1 MDLTTGSGT
10 STRGIHTA
18 EPPSSLQLPLLH
30 APAGTPSAVH
40 AGHGA
45 ATGPPRRPPAPASRG
60 TRRWP
65 RARQTGHQ
73 AQVPLLHI
81 LPGPAGADARNCRR
95 QPSAMADTMSAM
107 DKVVTAKEDLAS
119 RHRYAALQRESF
131 DGGHLASVRLQQS
144 WFTRCTFRRADLRTL
159 LEETHTAS
167 STHQSRE
174 APGSRPGLRAVRS
187 EEAGSGARRARF
199 SRAPRA
205 RMALDVVHVGRG
217 PLGSPRRASRPSG
230 RRTRPKLCAS
240 ASR

>member
-30 APAGTPSAVH
+30 APAGLLGRSRFY
-40 AGHGA
+40 HGA

-73 AQVPLLHI
+73 AQVP
-81 LPGPAGADARNCRR
+81 PCTSFPATAADARNCRR